1 MTELKD
7 CNIKYTNQYG
17 EHFKLEIFELEEG
30 TDDYSMWLY
39 IIPKD
44 NELEAIF
51 STWIDSG
58 GGEVNGNQEIY
69 KDNYDNEIDRAYNI
83 FTNLMSNIYNVS
95 EE

>member
-1 MTELKD
+1 MSELKN
-7 CNIKYTNQYG
+7 CNIEYSNQYG
-17 EHFKLEIFELEEG
+17 EHFKLEIYELEEG

-39 IIPKD
+39 IIPED
-44 NELEAIF
+44 DEPEAIF

-83 FTNLMSNIYNVS
+83 FSNLMDSIYNVS